1 MEQGGSE
8 QLSSSDMSST
18 IESSPSPMASV
29 PSSKQGASGS
39 SGHTTILSQMSDYH
53 QVDGTAVGKEPEQE
67 QLSTPAIDT
76 LSDIIATME
85 EDTSPSAVEQALHE
99 AYIPDI
105 SCDSLAP
112 LTSSSTSATLPHSNE
127 AGYVQ
132 PQETKA
138 ASNFQPHIQL
148 GVSSSNTL
156 PGDLSSEPPLED
168 WLALQHTTNSSD
180 VYNFK
185 ASEAGADCSSHDM
198 ETEDIAQEWYGN
210 SVLQS
215 EEDIPTCISTEGYCH
230 TSTEQNGYVHHA
242 DGVNFILKK
251 EH

>member
-1 MEQGGSE
+1 
-8 QLSSSDMSST
+8 MSST

-85 EDTSPSAVEQALHE
+85 EDTSPSAVEQV
-99 AYIPDI
+99 YVPDI
-105 SCDSLAP
+105 SCDSFAL

-138 ASNFQPHIQL
+138 ASNFQPHTQL
-148 GVSSSNTL
+148 GVSSSNTF

-168 WLALQHTTNSSD
+168 WLAPQHTTNSSD

-185 ASEAGADCSSHDM
+185 ASEVGGADCSSRDM

-215 EEDIPTCISTEGYCH
+215 EEDMPTCISTEGYCR
-230 TSTEQNGYVHHA
+230 TSTEHLMLNGYVHHA